1 MLALIASEVQI
12 KNSLLKIMRRRLSVS
27 KKKQREIAFYVFQ
40 RDSQVFLV
48 AFGVVTRTYD
58 NHISAIMLVDIL
70 MSLELIVRL
79 SLQALNYSFRKYAV
93 K

>member
-1 MLALIASEVQI
+1 M
-12 KNSLLKIMRRRLSVS
+12 S
-27 KKKQREIAFYVFQ
+27 KKKQREIAFYVFE

-48 AFGVVTRTYD
+48 LFSVVTRTYD
-58 NHISAIMLVDIL
+58 NHISAIMLYVIL

-79 SLQALNYSFRKYAV
+79 SLQAVNYSFRKYAV